1 MENLN
6 KVFDIFIRNYDS
18 GKPLITLT
26 VSGGMTV
33 GKLKKA
39 FTEQCKFNNWKFLET
54 FKIFNLL

>member
-6 KVFDIFIRNYDS
+6 TVFDIFIRNYDS

-39 FTEQCKFNNWKFLET
+39 FTEQCKSIVFYDYHSN
-54 FKIFNLL
+54 I